1 MHFQM
6 ERGRIYLMQEGKLL
20 AELTYTDEG
29 DYYNVD
35 HTFVDE
41 CLRGQGVAAQLM
53 AAYQRNNAKVQ
64 RRALMLLNGRKNIRN
79 MLRTG
84 CSKKANFA
92 FL

>member
-53 AAYQRNNAKVQ
+53 AAYQSLLEKEQ
-64 RRALMLLNGRKNIRN
+64 RKSTATCSYACLLYTSPSPRDRG
-79 MLRTG
+79 
-84 CSKKANFA
+84 
-92 FL
+92 

>member
-53 AAYQRNNAKVQ
+53 AAYQSLLEKEQRKRNCY
-64 RRALMLLNGRKNIRN
+64 LRKSFFCLSTLKR
-79 MLRTG
+79 L
-84 CSKKANFA
+84 
-92 FL
+92 

>member
-20 AELTYTDEG
+20 AELTYKDEG

-53 AAYQRNNAKVQ
+53 AAYQSLLEKEQ
-64 RRALMLLNGRKNIRN
+64 RKSTATCSYALKWAEKHKEYATYWM
-79 MLRTG
+79 
-84 CSKKANFA
+84 
-92 FL
+92 